1 MSKKTLW
8 VLVIVLAGLSAAVWW
23 SGRREAAPAGPAASG
38 SGRLLPAVDLNAIRA
53 IVFENGASTARLAK
67 VDGVWSVAELD
78 GYPADFSRLRDLLR
92 SIDETEN
99 AQLAEEGAAHLA
111 EYGLAVGAEPA
122 PLRIALE
129 HDQGTT
135 VLSLGKPR
143 ESRRTADYWGPPAGR
158 YVRVDEGPVLLI
170 KEDLRGADADP
181 AQWWDRRLL
190 DVPLESIRKV
200 ELGGGEHPLAVARDT
215 NGVFALAGAAAGE
228 EIDASAANRL
238 FGALRNL
245 RAEKILASEEND
257 AAFANAGSYVA
268 ETEGATYR
276 IQIGEAQADQG
287 GGRPVKIE
295 VAGEAETAAAK
306 KLNGRTF
313 LIPAYLAEPLLMKK
327 QELVRTTPPAPEEAS
342 EAAPPAEPPP
352 APADGASAETAE
364 P

>member
-23 SGRREAAPAGPAASG
+23 SGRRAATPAGPAAAG

-53 IVFENGASTARLAK
+53 IMLENGASTARLAK

-78 GYPADFSRLRDLLR
+78 GYPADFRRLRDLLR

-99 AQLAEEGAAHLA
+99 AQLAEEGADHLA
-111 EYGLAVGAEPA
+111 EYGLAVGTEPA

-129 HDQGTT
+129 HDRGTT
-135 VLSLGKPR
+135 VLSLGKLR
-143 ESRRTADYWGPPAGR
+143 EFRRTEDYWGPPAGR
-158 YVRVDEGPVLLI
+158 YVRVDEGPVQLI

-181 AQWWDRRLL
+181 AQWWDRLL
-190 DVPLESIRKV
+190 LEVPRESIRKV
-200 ELGGGEHPLAVARDT
+200 EVGGGENSLAVARDT
-215 NGVFALAGAAAGE
+215 NGVFALAGGAAGE
-228 EIDASAANRL
+228 EIDASAADRL
-238 FGALRNL
+238 FGALRDL
-245 RAEKILASEEND
+245 RAEKILAGETTNE
-257 AAFANAGSYVA
+257 AFVHAGTYVA
-268 ETEGATYR
+268 ETAGATYR
-276 IQIGEAQADQG
+276 IQIGAAQADQG

-295 VAGEAETAAAK
+295 VSGEAEAAAAK

-327 QELVRTTPPAPEEAS
+327 QELVRKTEPSPDEAS
-342 EAAPPAEPPP
+342 ETAPSAEPPP
-352 APADGASAETAE
+352 VPEDGAAAEIAE